1 MKQLRRSPLLGLFS
15 HVERSGPRRSVAV
28 RAAQVAVLVA
38 VLTSMVGPAQAYD
51 AMVQASVSNQSY
63 QLRDAG
69 DRALTRSRLDTYL
82 RLFILDILPRK
93 KRKNG
98 REPTQMHFVASM
110 RLRADFG
117 GYTRSWDQSSDV
129 HGVDG
134 GMNPVFQLL
143 YAHLSMTDVGGFIDL
158 KLGRQFHLDPMD
170 FYGFDGLH
178 ARFKTPFHVAFEVL
192 GGRRQSGLYNS
203 YFADAPI
210 FLLQGSDNTDSKLG
224 WMPMVGVAAETT
236 GLSFLRLRVAYRA
249 VWHMIDANDPGLV
262 YGDAMADAESAG
274 GSLDIPSNALNA
286 EKLSA
291 HATMTLW
298 KKRLQLYGG
307 MRYNLLTMRLDEAQG
322 GVGFRYK
329 KARIRAEYV
338 IDSPDF
344 DGDSIFNIFNTQA
357 YQEVRL
363 WYEHRFTARWAAYAR
378 VTARLFEG
386 GASGTDALSTEK
398 RLVEPD
404 VGGGI
409 GGTYL
414 GKRQTARLDLYWQEG
429 YGGRTLGVYGYYR
442 HQVVPRWLSLE
453 GRAVVAYWDDE
464 LSSTPKGVSA
474 GLSVGA
480 RLQLTQLVA
489 VHVLLEDNFGTYNK
503 SDLRVYGMLN
513 FAWCTYRACPAGE
526 VVP

>member
-1 MKQLRRSPLLGLFS
+1 MKHPRRLPLLGIS
-15 HVERSGPRRSVAV
+15 SRVKRPRRRRFSVVLRVRLAV
-28 RAAQVAVLVA
+28 VVLGLSSWAGVAR
-38 VLTSMVGPAQAYD
+38 AYD
-51 AMVQASVSNQSY
+51 AMVQASVTSQSY
-63 QLRDAG
+63 QVRDAG
-69 DRALTRSRLDTYL
+69 DRALTLSRLDTYL

-93 KRKNG
+93 KRKSG
-98 REPTQMHFVASM
+98 PEPTQMHFVASM

-117 GYTRSWDQSSDV
+117 GYTRDWDQAFDV
-129 HGVDG
+129 HGADG
-134 GMNPVFQLL
+134 GFSPVFELL
-143 YAHLSMTDVGGFIDL
+143 YAHLAVTDIAGFIDL
-158 KLGRQFHLDPMD
+158 KVGRQFHLDPMD
-170 FYGFDGLH
+170 FYGFDGLQV
-178 ARFKTPFHVAFEVL
+178 RFKTPFYVAFELV

-210 FLLQGSDNTDSKLG
+210 FLLQGSDNTDSNLG
-224 WMPMVGVAAETT
+224 WMPMMGVAAETS

-249 VWHMIDANDPGLV
+249 VWHIIDSNDPGRV
-262 YGDAMADAESAG
+262 YPDGLGDYLPRTAV
-274 GSLDIPSNALNA
+274 NA

-291 HATMTLW
+291 HATATFW
-298 KKRLQLYGG
+298 KQRLQLYGG
-307 MRYNLLTMRLDEAQG
+307 VRYNVLSSRLDEAQG
-322 GVGFRYK
+322 GVGFRYGP
-329 KARIRAEYV
+329 ARVRAEYV

-363 WYEHRFTARWAAYAR
+363 WYEHRFNARWAAYAR

-386 GASGTDALSTEK
+386 GASDAPDQTER

-404 VGGGI
+404 IGGGV

-442 HQVVPRWLSLE
+442 YQVVPRWLALE
-453 GRAVVAYWDDE
+453 GRAVVAYWDDD
-464 LSSTPKGVSA
+464 LSTTPEGVSA
-474 GLSVGA
+474 GLSLGA

-489 VHVLLEDNFGTYNK
+489 VHVLVEDNFGTYSK
-503 SDLRVYGMLN
+503 SDLRLYGMLN